1 MSVISRIEIS
11 NLYKRYKNAQ
21 QDSLSDININIEAGT
36 KFGLLGPNGAG
47 KTTMISILCGFL
59 EASSGNVSY
68 LSAEGK
74 EITGKELKSIIGFVP
89 QEYAMYGELTPMQ
102 NLEYFGALYN
112 MKPEVIHSRS
122 VELLD
127 ILGLNEVSDKK
138 VGNFSGGMK
147 RRVNLA
153 IGIIHNPSIIF
164 LDEPT
169 VGVDVQSKHAII
181 RFLNE
186 LNQKKTTIIYTS
198 HHMNEAQEFC
208 DELVLIDH
216 GKVVAQG
223 GTQELLATHGEEDL
237 HTMFI
242 NLTGEEYR
250 N

>member
-1 MSVISRIEIS
+1 MSVLSSIEIS
-11 NLYKRYKNAQ
+11 KLYKRYKHAS
-21 QDSLSDININIEAGT
+21 QDSLSDINIHIEAGK

-59 EASSGNVSY
+59 ESSSGKIAY
-68 LSAEGK
+68 LNKSGQ
-74 EITGKELKSIIGFVP
+74 EITGKELKRIIGFVP
-89 QEYAMYGELTPMQ
+89 QEYAMYGEMTPMQ

-112 MKPEVIHSRS
+112 MSADVIKKRS
-122 VELLD
+122 IELLE
-127 ILGLNEVSDKK
+127 ILGLSEVANKK
-138 VGNFSGGMK
+138 VGKFSGGMK

-153 IGIIHNPSIIF
+153 IGIIHSPSILF

-181 RFLNE
+181 RFLNV
-186 LNQKKTTIIYTS
+186 LNQQDTTIIYTS

-216 GKVVAQG
+216 GKIIAQG
-223 GTQELLATHGEEDL
+223 QTQELLAEHKEEDL
-237 HTMFI
+237 HHLFI

>member
-11 NLYKRYKNAQ
+11 NLYKRYKNAH
-21 QDSLSDININIEAGT
+21 QDSLSDINITIEAGT

-59 EASSGNVSY
+59 EASSGGVKY
-68 LSAEGK
+68 LSNEGE
-74 EITGKELKSIIGFVP
+74 EIVGKGLKSIIGFVP

-112 MKPEVIHSRS
+112 MKPDVIHERS

-127 ILGLNEVSDKK
+127 ILGLNEVADKK
-138 VGNFSGGMK
+138 VANFSGGMK

-186 LNQKKTTIIYTS
+186 LNQKNATIIYTS

-223 GTQELLATHGEEDL
+223 ATANLLATHGEEDL
-237 HTMFI
+237 HTLFI
-242 NLTGEEYR
+242 HLTGEEYR